1 MNLLKFIQNE
11 DVTDI
16 TKSENVQSKDSEIKL
31 AKARMIKNS
40 GVATQKKRVEDC
52 KKVSTLVEVIYD
64 IMKIYG
70 YSDEKGLSILTGP
83 ELLRKKK
90 ERKEKTISD
99 KLKLRNRILE
109 FVYSSGYG
117 SWKDFFKYKI
127 NAFFSH
133 VMEQEVP
140 MVPKGLEI
148 FPDLVDPS
156 FLVYGRGKRFLS
168 KLMLNPLKIESFA
181 QSIAQSKKGAPP
193 VSPNKVAEAEREC
206 FLHLTT
212 ERADMPDFDI
222 VGDNGLVHSINRD
235 TICYQLRRTVREVY
249 SGRKMCWD
257 ELTRPFI
264 PSTSSHYNFNRDDM
278 GAVGAFLS
286 NKDIMDFEKKSTFVK
301 KELGP
306 VVLTGELSEL
316 YGKAGKVEQ
325 ERIDKEFENF
335 FFKETIGLHYD
346 GTELCELWRD
356 KIYPKLLDAAFEESP
371 KTIVIGLPE
380 PLKVRCITAGP
391 ALTQTVLKPMQKW
404 LWKHLKSQSVFQ
416 LIGGPVTSEIVKK
429 QLGVL
434 GIDEEF
440 ISGDYKAST
449 DNLHS
454 WVSECL
460 LDSLVE
466 LWKDEVDPVDPFFK
480 EIDRYAILMRKVLTG
495 HMILD
500 PDYNIDYRMGFN
512 LRDEW
517 FSPQKEGQLM
527 GSIISFP
534 FLCLANAAL
543 CRFAMEV
550 THVQGYRV
558 TDTYRRGES
567 LARLLVNGDDCV
579 FPGKVDRM
587 FQNWKLITGF
597 GGLESSVGK
606 TFKSR
611 KFMTIN
617 SVQYKYL
624 ETDYDL
630 IYETVSYVNMGL
642 IYGQKKDGTRGKPF
656 YRMGAVHRDLQKT
669 CPPEYFA
676 AATKLF
682 LKEARKIKFRVLT
695 DPITGKVIKDKK
707 TKEPVMVEDYFG
719 SIMNAKVP
727 FFFPEWLGGLGLVCT
742 DVKSLFGN
750 HQWRDQLRVADFI
763 RSRMSESEFCP
774 KKLSSRAEWQ
784 FYKLSRDKIEDF
796 SFLDNQNFTHV
807 NNHEVPRVPRVLKE
821 EASKL
826 FNFCVVDAFLTTDI
840 SKVREVFHP
849 LEEEK
854 VLRAQAFF
862 NQKVWLKAQRHFYN
876 EGFLIKNYN
885 MDLEDLQSES
895 KEFFLACYSDAN

>member
-1 MNLLKFIQNE
+1 VKTRKCKE
-11 DVTDI
+11 
-16 TKSENVQSKDSEIKL
+16 SKV
-31 AKARMIKNS
+31 S
-40 GVATQKKRVEDC
+40 GIATQKERVSDC
-52 KKVSTLVEVIYD
+52 KKVSTLVSVIYD

-70 YSDEKGLSILTGP
+70 YSDKKGLSLLTGK
-83 ELLRKKK
+83 ELQKK
-90 ERKEKTISD
+90 ENARKEKTKED

-127 NAFFSH
+127 NAYFSY

-140 MVPKGLEI
+140 PAPKGLEN
-148 FPDLVDPS
+148 FPDLIDPS
-156 FLVYGRGKRFLS
+156 FLVYGRGKRFLK
-168 KLMLNPLKIESFA
+168 KLLLDPLKIESFA
-181 QSIAQSKKGAPP
+181 QSIAQSKKGAPSVDP
-193 VSPNKVAEAEREC
+193 KKVAEAEHDC
-206 FLHLTT
+206 FVHLTT
-212 ERADMPDFDI
+212 ERADAPDFDI

-249 SGRKMCWD
+249 SGRKMCWG
-257 ELTRPFI
+257 ELTQPFV
-264 PSTSSHYNFNRDDM
+264 PSTSSHYNFNRDNM

-306 VVLTGELSEL
+306 VVLTGELSEM
-316 YGKAGKVEQ
+316 YGKAGIEEQ

-335 FFKETIGLHYD
+335 FIKETIGLHYD

-356 KIYPKLLDAAFEESP
+356 KIYPKLLDAAFEEDP
-371 KTIVIGLPE
+371 KTIILGLPE
-380 PLKVRCITAGP
+380 PLKVRCITSGP
-391 ALTQTVLKPMQKW
+391 PLTQTVLKPMQKW

-416 LIGGPVTSEIVKK
+416 LIGTPVTSEIVKK

-434 GIDEEF
+434 GLTEEF

-466 LWKDEVDPVDPFFK
+466 LWREEVDQSDPFFK
-480 EIDRYAILMRKVLTG
+480 EIDRYAILMKKVLTG
-495 HMILD
+495 HKILN
-500 PDYNIDYRMGFN
+500 PAYNGDYRQGFA

-550 THVQGYRV
+550 TDVQGYRV
-558 TDTYRRGES
+558 TDKYRRGES

-579 FPGKVDRM
+579 FPGKIDLLFR
-587 FQNWKLITGF
+587 NWKLITGF

-624 ETDYDL
+624 ESDYDL
-630 IYETVSYVNMGL
+630 VYETVSYVNMGL
-642 IYGQKKDGTRGKPF
+642 VYGQKKDGVRGKPF

-669 CPPEYFA
+669 CPPKYFD

-682 LKEARKIKFRVLT
+682 LKEAREIKFRELR
-695 DPITGKVIKDKK
+695 DRDTGKVIKDPE
-707 TKEPVMVEDYFG
+707 TREPVMVENYFG

-727 FFFPEWLGGLGLVCT
+727 FYFPEWLGGLGLVLPT
-742 DVKSLFGN
+742 KEREKLLSNRG
-750 HQWRDQLRVADFI
+750 WRDQLCQAAFI
-763 RSRMSESEFCP
+763 RSKIGDCTYCP
-774 KKLSSRAEWQ
+774 KKLSDRAEWQ
-784 FYKLSRDKIEDF
+784 FYSLSRKSNEDF
-796 SFLDNQNFTHV
+796 TFLGNQNFTHV
-807 NNHEVPRVPRVLKE
+807 NNHETPRLPRTLKE
-821 EASKL
+821 ENSKL
-826 FNFCVVDAFLTTDI
+826 FSLCVVDAFLVTPI
-840 SKVREVFHP
+840 PEIRQCLEQE
-849 LEEEK
+849 EEEK
-854 VLRAQAFF
+854 VLRNLAIY
-862 NQKVWLKAQRHFYN
+862 NQKMWDDARAYFYSKMRSYLL
-876 EGFLIKNYN
+876 EKFH
-885 MDLEDLQSES
+885 MDYDDLQAEK
-895 KEFFLACYSDAN
+895 KEFFLACYSNAK